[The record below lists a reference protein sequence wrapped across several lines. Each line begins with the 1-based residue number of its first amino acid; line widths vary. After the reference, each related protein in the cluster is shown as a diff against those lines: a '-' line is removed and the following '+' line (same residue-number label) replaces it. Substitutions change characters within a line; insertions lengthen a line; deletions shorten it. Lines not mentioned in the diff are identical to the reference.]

1 MDILLILGIA
11 ISGGFLGAKLF
22 RAIKIPQVVG
32 YIIIGVILGV
42 SGAKVF
48 TLDLID
54 KLSPINN
61 FALALIGF
69 MIGKELHLSTFKKLG
84 KSILTILIFEAL
96 GAFLLVTLFVTL
108 LTHRLYEGL
117 IFGALSSATA
127 PAATVDVLWEYKA
140 KGPLTTTLLAIVGL
154 DDALALIIYGFAS
167 SFAFALLTHQSPS
180 FANMLWSPLL
190 KILLSLL
197 IGGSAGSIL
206 GLISKRLREKS
217 QLLPISLG
225 VILLV
230 AGFSHQHRLSL
241 ILSSMAVGVF
251 LINLA
256 PHASKNIFGAIE
268 SFAPPVYI
276 LFFVLVGSRLQIGLL
291 PKMGML
297 GLLYLIGRSTG
308 KIVGATLGAKISH
321 AYKSVQKYLGI
332 TLFSQAGVAIGLA
345 IAVYQEFSHL
355 IGGRTLGVT
364 VINVIT
370 ATTFVVQII
379 GPPLVKIAIVK
390 AKEAK
395 AGV

>member
-22 RAIKIPQVVG
+22 RAIRIPQVVG

-42 SGAKVF
+42 SGAKIL

-54 KLSPINN
+54 NLSPINN
-61 FALALIGF
+61 FALAIIGF
-69 MIGKELHLSTFKKLG
+69 MIGKELNIPTFKKLG
-84 KSILTILIFEAL
+84 RSIITILIFEAF
-96 GAFLLVTLFVTL
+96 GAFILVTLFVTL
-108 LTHRLYEGL
+108 LTHHLYEGL
-117 IFGALSSATA
+117 LFGALSSATA

-140 KGPLTTTLLAIVGL
+140 KGPLTSTLLAIVGL

-167 SFAFALLTHQSPS
+167 AFALALITHQSPS
-180 FANMLWSPLL
+180 FVNMLGFPLL
-190 KILLSLL
+190 KILLSFL
-197 IGGSAGSIL
+197 IGGFAGSIL
-206 GLISKRLREKS
+206 SFISKRLREKS

-225 VILLV
+225 IILLV
-230 AGFSHQHRLSL
+230 AGFCHQHHLSL
-241 ILSSMAVGVF
+241 ILSSMAIGIF

-256 PHASKNIFGAIE
+256 PQASKNIFGVIE
-268 SFAPPVYI
+268 GFAPPVYI

-291 PKMGML
+291 PKMGIL
-297 GLLYLIGRSTG
+297 GLFYLIGRSAG
-308 KIVGATLGAKISH
+308 KIFGATLGAKISH

-355 IGGRTLGVT
+355 AGGKALGVT
-364 VINVIT
+364 IINVIT

-379 GPPLVKIAIVK
+379 GPPLVKLAIVK
-390 AKEAK
+390 AKEARVG
-395 AGV
+395 A